1 MASTSSIR
9 RRRLRTFAS
18 PDRNDGAAPPA
29 NKAGVGV
36 PLTEQQTD
44 NPALQKQ
51 LLDQQA
57 KQFRRA
63 VVVDGKDEEQ
73 ELAIVLGFGSVS
85 MMKNKLGD
93 EYVEKSIRR
102 LLERAEEME
111 REKNERNELFKNGKL
126 YYERG
131 ACVDSIHPGTFSLPL
146 SRSRAHRPHALVVL
160 LVLCSP
166 GMYRESTQALEQA
179 LVREG
184 ALSPLGG
191 EIQMW
196 LALGYNAV
204 GNEAKCIEV
213 YRFLEDNHP
222 VPSIR
227 KQAASLRYIMEA
239 PKIALRPEEKVSIP
253 VMEDVDRNLGRSG
266 KDRPTRPRTQRQ
278 PRKKREL
285 SLEEKF
291 WDEYRPPNAL
301 QNKYVWAAAVAV
313 ALLGWWSLQHP

>member
-1 MASTSSIR
+1 MASTSSSIR

-73 ELAIVLGFGSVS
+73 ELAGLLGFGSVS

-146 SRSRAHRPHALVVL
+146 ARSRAHRPHALTRS
-160 LVLCSP
+160 SP
-166 GMYRESTQALEQA
+166 SRARRAARSMFARHVQRIHA
-179 LVREG
+179 G
-184 ALSPLGG
+184 ARAGARPGG
-191 EIQMW
+191 RFEPARRGDPDVAGAGVQRCGQRGQM
-196 LALGYNAV
+196 
-204 GNEAKCIEV
+204 
-213 YRFLEDNHP
+213 H
-222 VPSIR
+222 
-227 KQAASLRYIMEA
+227 
-239 PKIALRPEEKVSIP
+239 
-253 VMEDVDRNLGRSG
+253 
-266 KDRPTRPRTQRQ
+266 
-278 PRKKREL
+278 
-285 SLEEKF
+285 
-291 WDEYRPPNAL
+291 
-301 QNKYVWAAAVAV
+301 
-313 ALLGWWSLQHP
+313 

>member
-1 MASTSSIR
+1 MASTSSSIR

-146 SRSRAHRPHALVVL
+146 ARSRAHRARRAARSMFARHVQRIHAGARAGAR
-160 LVLCSP
+160 P
-166 GMYRESTQALEQA
+166 GGRFEPARRGDPDVA
-179 LVREG
+179 G
-184 ALSPLGG
+184 AGVQRCG
-191 EIQMW
+191 QRGQM
-196 LALGYNAV
+196 
-204 GNEAKCIEV
+204 
-213 YRFLEDNHP
+213 H
-222 VPSIR
+222 
-227 KQAASLRYIMEA
+227 
-239 PKIALRPEEKVSIP
+239 
-253 VMEDVDRNLGRSG
+253 
-266 KDRPTRPRTQRQ
+266 
-278 PRKKREL
+278 
-285 SLEEKF
+285 
-291 WDEYRPPNAL
+291 
-301 QNKYVWAAAVAV
+301 
-313 ALLGWWSLQHP
+313 

>member
-146 SRSRAHRPHALVVL
+146 SRSRAHRARRAARSMFARHVQRIHAGARAGAR
-160 LVLCSP
+160 P
-166 GMYRESTQALEQA
+166 GGRFEPARRGDPDVA
-179 LVREG
+179 G
-184 ALSPLGG
+184 AGVQRCG
-191 EIQMW
+191 QRGQM
-196 LALGYNAV
+196 
-204 GNEAKCIEV
+204 
-213 YRFLEDNHP
+213 H
-222 VPSIR
+222 
-227 KQAASLRYIMEA
+227 
-239 PKIALRPEEKVSIP
+239 
-253 VMEDVDRNLGRSG
+253 
-266 KDRPTRPRTQRQ
+266 
-278 PRKKREL
+278 
-285 SLEEKF
+285 
-291 WDEYRPPNAL
+291 
-301 QNKYVWAAAVAV
+301 
-313 ALLGWWSLQHP
+313 

>member
-146 SRSRAHRPHALVVL
+146 VSLSLSPPVSLCLAHAL
-160 LVLCSP
+160 
-166 GMYRESTQALEQA
+166 
-179 LVREG
+179 
-184 ALSPLGG
+184 
-191 EIQMW
+191 
-196 LALGYNAV
+196 
-204 GNEAKCIEV
+204 
-213 YRFLEDNHP
+213 
-222 VPSIR
+222 
-227 KQAASLRYIMEA
+227 
-239 PKIALRPEEKVSIP
+239 IALTRSSCCSFYVRQACTENPRRRSS
-253 VMEDVDRNLGRSG
+253 RRWSGR
-266 KDRPTRPRTQRQ
+266 
-278 PRKKREL
+278 
-285 SLEEKF
+285 
-291 WDEYRPPNAL
+291 AL
-301 QNKYVWAAAVAV
+301 
-313 ALLGWWSLQHP
+313 